1 MATRVK
7 TEAATDIPCTKPL
20 ILHTVFEKGQPDRN
34 IKECENV
41 TRKYRV
47 DSGSQEYFSAYI
59 DGQFVVLRN
68 VRRQKVEARAHLAS
82 RR

>member
-20 ILHTVFEKGQPDRN
+20 ILHTVFEKGQPEEK
-34 IKECENV
+34 KEETWTNA
-41 TRKYRV
+41 TLTLKK
-47 DSGSQEYFSAYI
+47 I
-59 DGQFVVLRN
+59 QFCLIQVAIRSVK
-68 VRRQKVEARAHLAS
+68 RQKVEAGVPTHDTS